1 MATFV
6 YRCPTTG
13 MNVQGWLA
21 DDPSEHE
28 GEVYE
33 TITCVA
39 CTRVHLINRS
49 AGRVLG
55 GTTIRPH
62 RASKPSTAFPG
73 SAIGGRPEPVAR
85 HFGLR
90 LNHDH
95 RGQSHLRWTL
105 LRETP
110 PAGHRLQREGTAKPH
125 SFVRSSSVRPPID
138 PSWRSL
144 PQSWAFLGIATGSP
158 FASSGRSWA

>member
-1 MATFV
+1 MCKVELRAAWCCGRRVDLAEVCWSVLRSVKKGLITTALNCDMATFV

-13 MNVQGWLA
+13 MNVQGWFA

-55 GTTIRPH
+55 GDD
-62 RASKPSTAFPG
+62 
-73 SAIGGRPEPVAR
+73 E
-85 HFGLR
+85 
-90 LNHDH
+90 
-95 RGQSHLRWTL
+95 
-105 LRETP
+105 
-110 PAGHRLQREGTAKPH
+110 
-125 SFVRSSSVRPPID
+125 
-138 PSWRSL
+138 
-144 PQSWAFLGIATGSP
+144 
-158 FASSGRSWA
+158 

>member
-13 MNVQGWLA
+13 LNAQGWFA

-49 AGRVLG
+49 TGRVLG
-55 GTTIRPH
+55 GDD
-62 RASKPSTAFPG
+62 
-73 SAIGGRPEPVAR
+73 E
-85 HFGLR
+85 
-90 LNHDH
+90 
-95 RGQSHLRWTL
+95 
-105 LRETP
+105 
-110 PAGHRLQREGTAKPH
+110 
-125 SFVRSSSVRPPID
+125 
-138 PSWRSL
+138 
-144 PQSWAFLGIATGSP
+144 
-158 FASSGRSWA
+158 